1 MGNCVGRKGI
11 QEQELLS
18 EDHNEPHRRSLLRQ
32 NSTLENIGDE
42 NHVDGDNYVRFSLNL
57 LSFQHL

>member
-1 MGNCVGRKGI
+1 MGNCLGRKGI

-18 EDHNEPHRRSLLRQ
+18 EDHNEPQRRFLLQQ

-42 NHVDGDNYVRFSLNL
+42 NHEDGDNYVRFILKFIL
-57 LSFQHL
+57 IL